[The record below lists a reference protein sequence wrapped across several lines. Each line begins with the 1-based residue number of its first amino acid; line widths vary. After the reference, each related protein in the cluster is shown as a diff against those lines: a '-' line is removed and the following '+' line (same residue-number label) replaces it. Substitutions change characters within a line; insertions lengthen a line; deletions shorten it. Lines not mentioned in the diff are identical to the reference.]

1 MGRSDFILPFVF
13 LVSFLFG
20 LKGLRSLSNGV
31 GLTLGSGVIFSGARG
46 VVLLLRLTIQ
56 FSGCW

>member
-1 MGRSDFILPFVF
+1 M
-13 LVSFLFG
+13 SFLFG